1 MRISD
6 WSSDV
11 CSSDLALLGWPTLHG
26 VIFGFS
32 LATASTVVLL
42 RAMEERRLL
51 ETRRVRIAVG
61 WLIVEDLACVLAL
74 VLMPVVA
81 SVLGTSGE
89 KAITFGDVVVKILT
103 TLIDRKTGVW
113 GKSEEHTS
121 ELQ

>member
-1 MRISD
+1 MIRRPPRSTRTD
-6 WSSDV
+6 
-11 CSSDLALLGWPTLHG
+11 TL
-26 VIFGFS
+26 IPYTTLFRS
-32 LATASTVVLL
+32 TASTVVLL

-51 ETRRVRIAVG
+51 ETRRGRIAVG

-103 TLIDRKTGVW
+103 TLIQLGLFVEIGRAHV
-113 GKSEEHTS
+113 
-121 ELQ
+121 